1 MAAVAH
7 WGSPVFSQ
15 AFSSS
20 SLGATR
26 RAVWH
31 RWKTD
36 GARRSG
42 RLIRPAALCFAS
54 LLAGLKRAP
63 RASPRQLAACQSAA
77 GDVGFT
83 VKAIDGKGLGAL
95 ATAPIRRGDR
105 VLQEAPL
112 ICMDTNQ
119 TSALDDQTAWQALD
133 ELLREQ
139 VASLRS
145 DEEARFWALGDAFT
159 EGEKTAAGVFCTNA
173 VSCEG
178 QAMLFPQTSR
188 MNHSCRPNVV
198 HSWQGEDGL
207 MVLHATRAI
216 QPGEE
221 LCICYVPGFLSQE
234 QRQAQLMRRW
244 RFSCCCPAC
253 KSESTRQSD
262 ELRLRLA
269 ALDAQLSAQTRLWQ
283 SRSFTASEA
292 EAKESALLSQVSDM
306 TELIL
311 AEFGPHPAILCQLF
325 YDAFVLLLL
334 LGRAR
339 SSGRMIRLALEES
352 TAAAGPTAQTRR
364 FKRFASD
371 PRTHPAF
378 SMSRILA
385 DEPSG
390 EGRTKKN
397 RGVRAA
403 RPMHLLHLLDR

>member
-15 AFSSS
+15 VFSSIPFCAS
-20 SLGATR
+20 NHG
-26 RAVWH
+26 VWH
-31 RWKTD
+31 CWKTD
-36 GARRSG
+36 GVRKRG
-42 RLIRPAALCFAS
+42 TLMRPAALCFAS

-63 RASPRQLAACQSAA
+63 RASSRQLAACQSAA

-83 VKAIDGKGLGAL
+83 VEAIDGKGLGAL
-95 ATAPIRRGDR
+95 ATVLIRRGDR

-112 ICMDTNQ
+112 ICMDTKQ
-119 TSALDDQTAWQALD
+119 TSALDQTAWQALD
-133 ELLREQ
+133 ELLRKQ
-139 VASLRS
+139 VECLRS

-253 KSESTRQSD
+253 KSESTGRSD

-269 ALDAQLSAQTRLWQ
+269 ALDAQLSAKTRLWQ

-352 TAAAGPTAQTRR
+352 TAAAGPSAQTRR
-364 FKRFASD
+364 FQRFASD

-385 DEPSG
+385 DEPWGEDGRPKKASG
-390 EGRTKKN
+390 
-397 RGVRAA
+397 
-403 RPMHLLHLLDR
+403 